1 MGLAQGLAVETRGL
15 TKRYRTGVLA
25 VADLNLQVRTGEVYG
40 FLGPNGAGK
49 TTTLRMLSGLLRPT
63 SGSATVAGG
72 VPGSPGSLARM
83 GAMVETPA
91 FYPYL
96 SGRDNLRVVARYAG
110 VPASRIE
117 PVLQLVDLTDR
128 ARHKFRTYSTG
139 MKQRLGVA
147 AALLK
152 EPELLILDEP
162 TSGLDPQ
169 GTVEMRELIKE
180 LRHGGRTVLLSSH
193 LLNEV
198 ELTCD
203 RVGVIAKGK
212 LVAEGTVDELRARS
226 GGRALLVRATPVDQ
240 ARRLLQSLLLPGQIQ
255 VRDGVFSLA
264 VEPSQAAGINRRL
277 VADGVDVSELRVSEQ
292 SLEDVFLQ
300 LTEQA
305 PTLPAPASEY
315 GWLTVQTILIQKPSR
330 TAVLLGKLAMLA
342 IVTLLISVV
351 TLAATAL
358 TSYLLVTIDGTSSNW
373 PSTTVLLKGFGALWL
388 AFAVWTAFGMFLGV
402 AFRSTA
408 AAIGG
413 GLTYLFVGEAL
424 LGQLLRNTEG
434 VKEVLRFLPG
444 VNAGA
449 VNASFHLTFRSPDTA
464 TQLVDATRG
473 TITLLAYLVA
483 FTVLALL
490 IFRRRDVGGS

>member
-1 MGLAQGLAVETRGL
+1 MGLAQGFAVETSGL
-15 TKRYRTGVLA
+15 SKRYSTGVLA
-25 VADLNLQVRTGEVYG
+25 VDDLNLRVRTGEVYG

-72 VPGSPGSLARM
+72 APGSPGSLTRM

-110 VPASRIE
+110 VPTSRIE
-117 PVLQLVDLTDR
+117 PVLRQVDMTDR
-128 ARHKFRTYSTG
+128 AHHKFRTYSTG

-152 EPELLILDEP
+152 DPALLILDEP

-226 GGRALLVRATPVDQ
+226 GGSALLVRATPLDQ
-240 ARRLLQSLLLPGQIQ
+240 AQRLLQSLLLASQIQ

-264 VEPSQAAGINRRL
+264 VDPAQAAAINRRL
-277 VADGVDVSELRVSEQ
+277 VADGLDVSELRVSEQ

-305 PTLPAPASEY
+305 PTLPTPAS
-315 GWLTVQTILIQKPSR
+315 
-330 TAVLLGKLAMLA
+330 
-342 IVTLLISVV
+342 
-351 TLAATAL
+351 
-358 TSYLLVTIDGTSSNW
+358 
-373 PSTTVLLKGFGALWL
+373 
-388 AFAVWTAFGMFLGV
+388 
-402 AFRSTA
+402 
-408 AAIGG
+408 GG
-413 GLTYLFVGEAL
+413 GEK
-424 LGQLLRNTEG
+424 Q
-434 VKEVLRFLPG
+434 
-444 VNAGA
+444 
-449 VNASFHLTFRSPDTA
+449 
-464 TQLVDATRG
+464 
-473 TITLLAYLVA
+473 
-483 FTVLALL
+483 
-490 IFRRRDVGGS
+490 